1 VEVNTVMLIG
11 REELLHQ
18 HERDLDRALA
28 RRAVVRLAKRAR
40 RDRRATAIGR
50 PASSGSGRTA
60 ASRPG
65 DLAGALERP
74 R

>member
-1 VEVNTVMLIG
+1 MMMIG

-18 HERDLDRALA
+18 HEGDLERALA
-28 RRAVVRLAKRAR
+28 RRAVVRLARRAR

-50 PASSGSGRTA
+50 MPVHGPGPRVAARPA
-60 ASRPG
+60 

>member
-1 VEVNTVMLIG
+1 MMMIG

-18 HERDLDRALA
+18 HEVDLDRALA

-40 RDRRATAIGR
+40 RDRRAMAVGR

-60 ASRPG
+60 AGRPG

>member
-1 VEVNTVMLIG
+1 MMMIG

-18 HERDLDRALA
+18 HEGDLERALA
-28 RRAVVRLAKRAR
+28 RRAVVRLARRAR
-40 RDRRATAIGR
+40 RDRRATAVGRKPVHGPGPRVAGR
-50 PASSGSGRTA
+50 PA
-60 ASRPG
+60 

>member
-1 VEVNTVMLIG
+1 MMMIG

-18 HERDLDRALA
+18 HEGDLERALA
-28 RRAVVRLAKRAR
+28 RRAVVRLARRAR

-50 PASSGSGRTA
+50 KPVHGPGPRVAARPA
-60 ASRPG
+60 
-65 DLAGALERP
+65 DLTGALERP

>member
-1 VEVNTVMLIG
+1 V
-11 REELLHQ
+11 
-18 HERDLDRALA
+18 LA
-28 RRAVVRLAKRAR
+28 RRAAVGLARRAR
-40 RDRRATAIGR
+40 RDRRATAVGR

-60 ASRPG
+60 AGRPG

>member
-1 VEVNTVMLIG
+1 MMLIG

-18 HERDLDRALA
+18 HEGDLERALA
-28 RRAVVRLAKRAR
+28 RRAVVRLARRAR
-40 RDRRATAIGR
+40 RDRRATAVGQQ
-50 PASSGSGRTA
+50 ASSGSGRMA
-60 ASRPG
+60 AGRPA